1 MKDSNQ
7 SNKSNKKGRA
17 LRDSCLILFFLL
29 LSLVLILVVKCSQ
42 EVGGEVIVAVNGDEI
57 GRYSLAV
64 DGQYS
69 LNNGSNLLIIE
80 NGRAKMI
87 DANCPDKLCIKEG
100 WVKYTGQC
108 ITCLPNKLTVTV
120 VGGDSSV
127 EIVI

>member
-1 MKDSNQ
+1 MKVSN
-7 SNKSNKKGRA
+7 NYVKSEKKGRV

-29 LSLVLILVVKCSQ
+29 LSLILIFVVKSSQ
-42 EVGGEVIVAVNGDEI
+42 KVGGQVVVAVNGFEI
-57 GRYSLAV
+57 GKYSLAL

-69 LNNGSNLLIIE
+69 LNNGSNILIIE

-87 DANCPDKLCIKEG
+87 DANCPDKLCVKEG

-120 VGGDSSV
+120 IGGDASV
-127 EIVI
+127 EIII

>member
-1 MKDSNQ
+1 MKGNIKP
-7 SNKSNKKGRA
+7 NPSNKKGRV

>member
-1 MKDSNQ
+1 M
-7 SNKSNKKGRA
+7 
-17 LRDSCLILFFLL
+17 
-29 LSLVLILVVKCSQ
+29 
-42 EVGGEVIVAVNGDEI
+42 IVAVNGDEI

-64 DGQYS
+64 DGKYS

-120 VGGDSSV
+120 VSGDSSV

>member
-1 MKDSNQ
+1 MKDSN
-7 SNKSNKKGRA
+7 NYDKSNKKGRV

-29 LSLVLILVVKCSQ
+29 LSLVLILVIKGSQ
-42 EVGGEVIVAVNGDEI
+42 QAGGEVIVAVNGLEI
-57 GRYSLAV
+57 GKYSLAI

-69 LNNGSNLLIIE
+69 LNNGTNLLVVE

-87 DANCPDKLCIKEG
+87 DANCPDKLCVKQG